1 MRLKLRYVNNKDSI
15 NEVFYPETITDQLRR
30 KNAAEID
37 SYAFKMFSVSESI
50 PNGKVGILGMNNQDI
65 SFEVTH
71 NALNLAEIGHK
82 ETVQSF
88 AGDDN
93 TSAKYTNTA
102 GRVINLQGLSLSQLL
117 TIYKVKLDGQGKIPL
132 VNLPDIIKGQMKYKE
147 SISLN
152 LSTPTNVSSITTF
165 QNLSNNTALRKGDY
179 VIASTEGFLSF
190 DSDNVLMSSGY
201 IEEEELPTELDVQY
215 ALNWEGGTTTDV
227 PPYEALNWDSL
238 SGDNDVVGALLWVED
253 FTNTLHVS
261 AGSFILF
268 VKRESNVN
276 YYAIIKRDVKPASL
290 GRHGMVK
297 LTEKNITGRSS
308 FSDSINSH
316 EVITEA
322 DLMKVGFEINLT
334 GEELIFESFE

>member
-1 MRLKLRYVNNKDSI
+1 MKLKLRYVNNNDSI
-15 NEVFYPETITDQLRR
+15 NEVFYPETVTDQLRR
-30 KNAAEID
+30 KNATEID
-37 SYAFKMFSVSESI
+37 SYAFKMFSVSKSI
-50 PNGKVGILGMNNQDI
+50 PNGKVGILGMNNQDV
-65 SFEVTH
+65 SFEMTP

-82 ETVQSF
+82 ETIQSF

-102 GRVINLQGLSLSQLL
+102 GRVINLKGLSLSQLL

-152 LSTPTNVSSITTF
+152 LSTPTKVSSITTF
-165 QNLSNNTALRKGDY
+165 QNLANNTTLRQGDY
-179 VIASTEGFLSF
+179 VITSTEGFLSF
-190 DSDNVLMSSGY
+190 DSGNVLMSSGY
-201 IEEEELPTELDVQY
+201 IEEEEIPTDLDVQH
-215 ALNWEGGTTTDV
+215 ALNWEGVVTSDV
-227 PPYEALNWDSL
+227 PYEALNWDSL
-238 SGDNDVVGALLWVED
+238 SGDNDVVGALSWVED

-297 LTEKNITGRSS
+297 LTGKNITGRSS
-308 FSDSINSH
+308 LSSSIKSH

-334 GEELIFESFE
+334 GQELIFESFE